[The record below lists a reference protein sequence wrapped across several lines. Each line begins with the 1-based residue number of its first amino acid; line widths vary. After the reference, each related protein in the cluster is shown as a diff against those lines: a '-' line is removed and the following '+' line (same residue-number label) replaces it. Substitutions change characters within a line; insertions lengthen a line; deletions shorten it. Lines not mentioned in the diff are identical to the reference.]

1 MPKNF
6 YELEE
11 VAQALGIS
19 VEEVEEMI
27 SLEELAVV
35 SISTRRL
42 VQGRDMDALLERV
55 RSGGPVRTR
64 REFRARTVD
73 IAVGEASASLGVS
86 PKSLAYEVLERGTSR
101 VPGISPRDARIMVDL
116 VASLENAD
124 GQDVEPSALAE
135 ERRPERGEASVPS
148 PGLDGKTHAEAA
160 GDYYAPGQVARLLD
174 KDPHEINLWIYTKKL
189 PVVNINDY
197 RWVPKE
203 AVDELLSELSPRKL
217 EDPPR
222 PFRIL
227 KSAEQEADDQGDQVG
242 RAEITDQLRITP
254 DLLRQRI
261 EELEGQVKALR
272 SELEAERSHRAQ
284 EPEGEKDDSVVR
296 H

>member
-11 VAQALGIS
+11 VAQALDLSI
-19 VEEVEEMI
+19 EEVEEMI
-27 SLEELAVV
+27 SLRELPVV

-42 VQGRDMDALLERV
+42 VQTRELEALFDQV
-55 RSGGPVRTR
+55 RSGGPARTR
-64 REFRARTVD
+64 KEFRAKTVD
-73 IAVGEASASLGVS
+73 LAVREASASLGVA
-86 PKSLAYEVLERGTSR
+86 PKGLAYEVLERGTSR
-101 VPGISPRDARIMVDL
+101 VPGLSPRGARIMVDL
-116 VASLENAD
+116 LATAENAD
-124 GQDVEPSALAE
+124 GRDPETPAAAE
-135 ERRPERGEASVPS
+135 EQRPGSSVS
-148 PGLDGKTHAEAA
+148 PPAVEVEKRAGTA

-174 KDPHEINLWIYTKKL
+174 RDLYEINLWIYTRKI

-197 RWVPKE
+197 RWVPRE
-203 AVDELLSELSPRKL
+203 AVDGLLSELSPRKL
-217 EDPPR
+217 EDPPK

-227 KSAEQEADDQGDQVG
+227 RSPEQEADNQGDRLG

-284 EPEGEKDDSVVR
+284 GSESERDDPVVR